1 MNPTVRWPFLVALVL
16 ALAAP
21 ASADGIP
28 PGGQDPT
35 RAVSLPQRP
44 GAPVIIDSAYV
55 DIVSGANGEHDDINV
70 SCVRYRNIASEPLVE
85 IHFKRT
91 FFDGSRAV
99 VGTDSVEAHTKRMPN
114 PKALPGVGLLKDAY
128 WACSHTPNPYGPTM
142 QTVSI
147 EPVYVKF
154 SSGKTWQSP

>member
-1 MNPTVRWPFLVALVL
+1 MKALL
-16 ALAAP
+16 TALLLTAAFMTP
-21 ASADGIP
+21 ALADGIP

-35 RAVSLPQRP
+35 RAVALPQRP
-44 GAPVIIDSAYV
+44 GAPVVIDAAYV
-55 DIVSGANGEHDDINV
+55 DIVSGANGEHDDIDV
-70 SCVRYRNIASEPLVE
+70 SCVRYRNMASEPLVE
-85 IHFKRT
+85 VHFKRT

-99 VGTDSVEAHTKRMPN
+99 MGTDSVEAHTKRMPN

-154 SSGKTWQSP
+154 TSGKTWQLP

>member
-1 MNPTVRWPFLVALVL
+1 MRLPI
-16 ALAAP
+16 LAALLLTTAMMTP
-21 ASADGIP
+21 ALADGIP

-35 RAVSLPQRP
+35 RPVALPQRH

-55 DIVSGANGEHDDINV
+55 DIVSGANGAHDDIDV
-70 SCVRYRNIASEPLVE
+70 SCVRYRNMGSEPLVE
-85 IHFKRT
+85 VHFKRT
-91 FFDGSRAV
+91 FFDGTRAV
-99 VGTDSVEAHTKRMPN
+99 MGSDTVEAHTKRAPN

-154 SSGKTWQSP
+154 VSGKTWQLP